1 MLIGGSERGRVRA
14 EVRLFPFLFL
24 ALSESGYSGWVYPV
38 LSFYL
43 GYPDSECGDKLT
55 GTG

>member
-1 MLIGGSERGRVRA
+1 M
-14 EVRLFPFLFL
+14 
-24 ALSESGYSGWVYPV
+24 VYPV

-55 GTG
+55 EAGEVRLVCVFCLDWLVGVGYSGGINNLLKES